1 MTATEARG
9 DYRIEEVAAR
19 TGFTKRTLRYY
30 EEIGLITPAGR
41 SEGNYRLYSEADV
54 ARLQRIKRLKDVLGI
69 PLSSLK
75 RLAEV
80 EETLDALGTELR
92 GPLDPQQ
99 RRMRLLQAY
108 AELEQQLRTIDE
120 RLATLTHMRAEL
132 ADRLARID
140 QLLHP
145 GDTEKLLRRRR
156 LGWRGVERDADLIKR
171 RVGGRQDQ
179 IRRRQGVVRQRR
191 AACLHQAH
199 RLP

>member
-1 MTATEARG
+1 MNTNEERC

-75 RLAEV
+75 RMAEL

-92 GPLDPQQ
+92 DPPDPQQ
-99 RRMRLLQAY
+99 RRARLRQAR
-108 AELEQQLRTIDE
+108 AEIEQQLRTIDE
-120 RLATLTHMRAEL
+120 RLATLTHVRAEYE
-132 ADRLARID
+132 DRLARID
-140 QLLHP
+140 QLLHHA
-145 GDTEKLLRRRR
+145 DTET
-156 LGWRGVERDADLIKR
+156 LG
-171 RVGGRQDQ
+171 
-179 IRRRQGVVRQRR
+179 
-191 AACLHQAH
+191 
-199 RLP
+199 

>member
-1 MTATEARG
+1 MTPKEERC

-69 PLSSLK
+69 PLSSIK

-80 EETLDALGTELR
+80 EETLDALGTELP

-99 RRMRLLQAY
+99 RRTRLLQAH

-120 RLATLTHMRAEL
+120 RLASLTHMRAEYAERL
-132 ADRLARID
+132 AGIDRLLSA
-140 QLLHP
+140 
-145 GDTEKLLRRRR
+145 
-156 LGWRGVERDADLIKR
+156 
-171 RVGGRQDQ
+171 
-179 IRRRQGVVRQRR
+179 
-191 AACLHQAH
+191 
-199 RLP
+199 

>member
-1 MTATEARG
+1 MNTKEERC

-69 PLSSLK
+69 PLSSIK
-75 RLAEV
+75 RLAEI

-99 RRMRLLQAY
+99 RRTRLLQAR
-108 AELEQQLRTIDE
+108 AELEQQVHTIDE
-120 RLATLTHMRAEL
+120 RLETLTHVRVEL
-132 ADRLARID
+132 GDRLARID
-140 QLLHP
+140 QLL
-145 GDTEKLLRRRR
+145 D
-156 LGWRGVERDADLIKR
+156 
-171 RVGGRQDQ
+171 
-179 IRRRQGVVRQRR
+179 
-191 AACLHQAH
+191 H
-199 RLP
+199 RL

>member
-19 TGFTKRTLRYY
+19 TGFTKRTLHYY

-132 ADRLARID
+132 ADASRGSSKCCTPETRRHGEVTEKTAPGLAR
-140 QLLHP
+140 
-145 GDTEKLLRRRR
+145 
-156 LGWRGVERDADLIKR
+156 
-171 RVGGRQDQ
+171 GGA
-179 IRRRQGVVRQRR
+179 G
-191 AACLHQAH
+191 C
-199 RLP
+199 

>member
-1 MTATEARG
+1 MTATEARC

-54 ARLQRIKRLKDVLGI
+54 ARLQRIKRLKDVLGS
-69 PLSSLK
+69 PLSSIK

-80 EETLDALGTELR
+80 EETLDALGTELG

-99 RRMRLLQAY
+99 ARPALLKARM
-108 AELEQQLRTIDE
+108 ELEQQLRTIDG
-120 RLATLTHMRAEL
+120 RLASLTHMRAEL

-145 GDTEKLLRRRR
+145 GDTET
-156 LGWRGVERDADLIKR
+156 LG
-171 RVGGRQDQ
+171 
-179 IRRRQGVVRQRR
+179 
-191 AACLHQAH
+191 
-199 RLP
+199 

>member
-1 MTATEARG
+1 MTTKEERC

-80 EETLDALGTELR
+80 EETLDALGTELG

-99 RRMRLLQAY
+99 ARPALLKARM
-108 AELEQQLRTIDE
+108 ELEQQLRTIDG
-120 RLATLTHMRAEL
+120 RLASLTHMRAEL

-145 GDTEKLLRRRR
+145 GDAE
-156 LGWRGVERDADLIKR
+156 I
-171 RVGGRQDQ
+171 
-179 IRRRQGVVRQRR
+179 
-191 AACLHQAH
+191 H
-199 RLP
+199 RN

>member
-1 MTATEARG
+1 MNTNEERC

-80 EETLDALGTELR
+80 EETFDALGTEL
-92 GPLDPQQ
+92 GGLLDPQQ
-99 RRMRLLQAY
+99 RRTRLLQAY

-132 ADRLARID
+132 ADRLARIE
-140 QLLHP
+140 QLLRA
-145 GDTEKLLRRRR
+145 GDTETRRS
-156 LGWRGVERDADLIKR
+156 
-171 RVGGRQDQ
+171 
-179 IRRRQGVVRQRR
+179 
-191 AACLHQAH
+191 H
-199 RLP
+199 

>member
-9 DYRIEEVAAR
+9 DLLDPVVAAR

-80 EETLDALGTELR
+80 EETLDALGTEL
-92 GPLDPQQ
+92 GGLLDPQQ
-99 RRMRLLQAY
+99 RRTRLLQAY

-132 ADRLARID
+132 ADASRGSSKCCTPETRRHGEVTEKTAPGLAR
-140 QLLHP
+140 
-145 GDTEKLLRRRR
+145 
-156 LGWRGVERDADLIKR
+156 
-171 RVGGRQDQ
+171 GGA
-179 IRRRQGVVRQRR
+179 G
-191 AACLHQAH
+191 C
-199 RLP
+199 

>member
-1 MTATEARG
+1 MTTRDERC

-54 ARLQRIKRLKDVLGI
+54 VRLQRIKRLKDVLGI
-69 PLSSLK
+69 PLSSIK
-75 RLAEV
+75 CLAEV
-80 EETLDALGTELR
+80 EETLDALGTELG

-99 RRMRLLQAY
+99 RQTRLLQART
-108 AELEQQLRTIDE
+108 ELEQQLCTIDE

-140 QLLHP
+140 HLLHQS
-145 GDTEKLLRRRR
+145 DTET
-156 LGWRGVERDADLIKR
+156 RG
-171 RVGGRQDQ
+171 
-179 IRRRQGVVRQRR
+179 
-191 AACLHQAH
+191 
-199 RLP
+199 

>member
-1 MTATEARG
+1 MSTKEERC

-69 PLSSLK
+69 PLSSIK

-80 EETLDALGTELR
+80 EETLDVLGTELL

-99 RRMRLLQAY
+99 RRTRLLQAY

-145 GDTEKLLRRRR
+145 GDRGTRRS
-156 LGWRGVERDADLIKR
+156 
-171 RVGGRQDQ
+171 
-179 IRRRQGVVRQRR
+179 
-191 AACLHQAH
+191 H
-199 RLP
+199 

>member
-1 MTATEARG
+1 MTTKEERC

-69 PLSSLK
+69 PLSSIK

-80 EETLDALGTELR
+80 EETLDALGTELG

-99 RRMRLLQAY
+99 RRTRLLQAY
-108 AELEQQLRTIDE
+108 AELQQQLHTIDE
-120 RLATLTHMRAEL
+120 RLETLMHVRGDL

-145 GDTEKLLRRRR
+145 ADTETP
-156 LGWRGVERDADLIKR
+156 E
-171 RVGGRQDQ
+171 
-179 IRRRQGVVRQRR
+179 
-191 AACLHQAH
+191 
-199 RLP
+199 

>member
-1 MTATEARG
+1 MTTKEERC

-30 EEIGLITPAGR
+30 EEIGLIAPAGR

-80 EETLDALGTELR
+80 EETLDALGTELG

-99 RRMRLLQAY
+99 RRTRLRQAY

-120 RLATLTHMRAEL
+120 RLAALTHMRAEL

-145 GDTEKLLRRRR
+145 GDAESLR
-156 LGWRGVERDADLIKR
+156 
-171 RVGGRQDQ
+171 
-179 IRRRQGVVRQRR
+179 
-191 AACLHQAH
+191 
-199 RLP
+199 

>member
-1 MTATEARG
+1 MSTKEERC

-69 PLSSLK
+69 PLSSIK
-75 RLAEV
+75 RLAEI
-80 EETLDALGTELR
+80 EETLDVLGTELR

-99 RRMRLLQAY
+99 RRTRLLQART
-108 AELEQQLRTIDE
+108 ELEQQLRTIDE

-132 ADRLARID
+132 ADRLARIE

-145 GDTEKLLRRRR
+145 GDRGTRRS
-156 LGWRGVERDADLIKR
+156 
-171 RVGGRQDQ
+171 
-179 IRRRQGVVRQRR
+179 
-191 AACLHQAH
+191 H
-199 RLP
+199 

>member
-1 MTATEARG
+1 MTTKEERC

-80 EETLDALGTELR
+80 EETLDVLGTELG
-92 GPLDPQQ
+92 GPLD
-99 RRMRLLQAY
+99 
-108 AELEQQLRTIDE
+108 AEQCRNA
-120 RLATLTHMRAEL
+120 LAVGVCRDRA
-132 ADRLARID
+132 AAAHQGRAAGGPHARAGRV
-140 QLLHP
+140 HGP
-145 GDTEKLLRRRR
+145 PRPHR
-156 LGWRGVERDADLIKR
+156 ASPR
-171 RVGGRQDQ
+171 RVAG
-179 IRRRQGVVRQRR
+179 
-191 AACLHQAH
+191 C
-199 RLP
+199 